1 MKGEER
7 FLTNL
12 LEGSKTRFT
21 IPVYQRNYDWKIE
34 QCRQLF
40 DDLEEVAT
48 ENRESHFFGSIVCKA
63 DNENRIVIDG
73 QQRIT
78 TSYLLLLAL
87 VKQLRAGIISSADN
101 AMVDMLNEEYL
112 IDKWHKDDQKLKL
125 KLVKDDQAAFEAL
138 YNGKE
143 DKFISDSN
151 VTQNY
156 FYFCDRIETTSLSA
170 DELKGAIEKLI
181 VIDIRLEKEDDAQR
195 IFESLNSTGLD
206 LTEGDKI
213 RNFILMGLDPQ
224 EQELYYKDYWNEI
237 EKNTEYDVSSFI
249 RDWLAAVRRRTPAI
263 RSVYS
268 IFKDHVKMKSS
279 GTLEQLT
286 ELLRYSIHY
295 RTITQA
301 CSGNE
306 KVDAALRRLAL
317 FYATVTRPF
326 LLNLFE
332 YRQMQLIDD
341 NEVAECLLA
350 VESYLFRR
358 WVCSVPT
365 NALGKIFETLH
376 GDILRG
382 VETKGSYAEVLKR
395 ILLSKG
401 GNGRFPRDDEF
412 IQAFSE
418 RNFYNIQNYKFY
430 LYDRLENGDSRERVN
445 VAENLQ
451 NGTFSIEHIMPQ
463 TLSRDWISGLG
474 EDYEAIQT
482 RWLNS
487 MANLTLTAYNSNY
500 SNRKFEEK
508 RDMENGFK
516 DSGFRINSF
525 VIQQDSWSEA
535 QLAKRE
541 GLLKERFL
549 ELWPLIT
556 SNFEWPVTEQEERT
570 LSDDFDFSGRQIS
583 AFTFMGTTYPT
594 DSWADM
600 IHRVLKM
607 IFEIDPLALQKY
619 VPKDAEFPGRYF
631 QHNYED
637 KFMRIGNNLYFSP
650 NSSTRTK
657 IAILLTIFEKAGID
671 DSELTF
677 SLLGTD

>member
-21 IPVYQRNYDWKIE
+21 IPVYQRNYDWKVE

-63 DNENRIVIDG
+63 DSENRIVIDG

-87 VKQLRAGIISSADN
+87 VKQLRAGIICSTDN

-112 IDKWHKDDQKLKL
+112 IDKWHKEEQKLKL

-138 YNGKE
+138 YNGNE

-156 FYFCDRIETTSLSA
+156 FYFCDRIETTSLTA
-170 DELKGAIEKLI
+170 DELKNAIEKLI
-181 VIDIRLEKEDDAQR
+181 VIDIRLAKDDDAQR

-206 LTEGDKI
+206 LAEGDKI
-213 RNFILMGLDPQ
+213 RNFILMGLEPQ

-268 IFKDHVKMKSS
+268 IFKEHVKKKSTS
-279 GTLEQLT
+279 TIEQLS
-286 ELLRYSIHY
+286 ELRRYSIHY
-295 RTITQA
+295 RTIIQA
-301 CSGNE
+301 SSGNV
-306 KVDAALRRLAL
+306 KVDAILRRLTL
-317 FYATVTRPF
+317 FNATVTRPF

-332 YRQMQLIDD
+332 YRQMQFIDD
-341 NEVAECLLA
+341 IEVTECLRA

-382 VETKGSYAEVLKR
+382 VDTQGTYSEVLKR

-401 GNGRFPRDDEF
+401 GSGRFPRDDEF
-412 IQAFSE
+412 IQAFRV

-430 LYDRLENGDSRERVN
+430 LYDRLENGESRERVN

-463 TLSRDWISGLG
+463 TLSKDWILVLG
-474 EDYEAIQT
+474 DNHEAIQEK
-482 RWLNS
+482 WLNS
-487 MANLTLTAYNSNY
+487 MANLTLTGYNSNY
-500 SNRKFEEK
+500 SNRKFAEK

-516 DSGFRINSF
+516 DSGFRLNSF
-525 VIQQDSWSEA
+525 VNKQDVWGEA
-535 QLAKRE
+535 QLAQRE
-541 GLLKERFL
+541 QILEEQFL
-549 ELWPLIT
+549 ELWPFVT

-570 LSDDFDFSGRQIS
+570 LSDDFDFSGRQIT

-600 IHRVLKM
+600 IFRVLKI
-607 IFEIDPLALQKY
+607 IFQIDPLALQKY

-631 QHNYED
+631 QHNDEE
-637 KFMRIGNNLYFSP
+637 KFMRIGNGLHFCP

-657 IAILLTIFEKAGID
+657 IAILLTIFEKAGIE
-671 DSELTF
+671 DSELSF
-677 SLLGTD
+677 ILLGDE